1 VPFYLNQSSQI
12 NRFVHYDILSDNFGV
27 IDWESDPTSTTVVN
41 KYETETYK
49 EVVTMLADWYDKGY
63 IFKDAQIDT
72 AGSSTMMKAGNTFS
86 YTTAIKPGFLAEA
99 EAANGCECYVMYKG
113 TGIESDE

>member
-1 VPFYLNQSSQI
+1 
-12 NRFVHYDILSDNFGV
+12 
-27 IDWESDPTSTTVVN
+27 
-41 KYETETYK
+41 
-49 EVVTMLADWYDKGY
+49 MLADWYDKGY

-99 EAANGCECYVMYKG
+99 EAANGCECYVMYMG
-113 TGIESDE
+113 TGIESDEGTRSVLFTGNA